1 MKGRFTSCLCFGGV
15 SDNFAT
21 KSTLQSANNSV
32 SNSPAYVTHFRGA
45 TALVTGGA
53 GFIGSN
59 IVDALLAAGV
69 RVLDD
74 LSTGDR
80 RNLWGARIQL
90 DATKKGNTS
99 DRNIYGDQSAVAAPQ
114 IDTAKQLGAELIVGS
129 VNDTAAARRRQSTFV
144 RGHFLRYFQAE
155 L

>member
-1 MKGRFTSCLCFGGV
+1 MLWRSARQFLSQIY
-15 SDNFAT
+15 FAIC
-21 KSTLQSANNSV
+21 KQQREKL
-32 SNSPAYVTHFRGA
+32 PAYVTHFRGA
-45 TALVTGGA
+45 NALVTGGT

-59 IVDALLAAGV
+59 IVDALLAAGAHV

-99 DRNIYGDQSAVAAPQ
+99 DRNIHGDQSAVAAPH
-114 IDTAKQLGAELIVGS
+114 IDTAKQRGAELIVGS
-129 VNDTAAARRRQSTFV
+129 VNDTAAA
-144 RGHFLRYFQAE
+144 
-155 L
+155 